1 MAHADKLSEQV
12 KTLTLK
18 IQQLEAALSQAK
30 DKAVLSETQ
39 ASGDISVND
48 VSKAVGSLSIGS
60 EGQARYHGES
70 AGSEVSAERHV

>member
-18 IQQLEAALSQAK
+18 VQQLEAALAQAK
-30 DKAVLSETQ
+30 DKAVSSETQ
-39 ASGDISVND
+39 ASGDISIND

>member
-1 MAHADKLSEQV
+1 MAHADKLNEQV

-18 IQQLEAALSQAK
+18 VQQLEAALAQAK
-30 DKAVLSETQ
+30 DKAVSSETH

-70 AGSEVSAERHV
+70 AGSEVSPQRHV